1 MDKTAIFA
9 GSFDPF
15 TIGHKDVADRVLPL
29 FDRLVIAVGV
39 NREKKG
45 RHSVDDRV
53 ETIRRVYADNPK
65 VEVVSYDT
73 LTTDLAARYDARYMV
88 RGVRSILDFEY
99 ERNMADINRSLT
111 GVETVLLFA
120 DPALGHISSS
130 MVRELEA
137 FGKDITQ
144 YLP

>member
-15 TIGHKDVADRVLPL
+15 TIGHKDVADRALPL

>member
-15 TIGHKDVADRVLPL
+15 TIGHKDVADRALPL

-73 LTTDLAARYDARYMV
+73 LTTDLAARYDAGYMV

>member
-15 TIGHKDVADRVLPL
+15 TIGHKDVADRALPL

-73 LTTDLAARYDARYMV
+73 LTTELAARYDAGYMV